1 MDFSSHNPRTS
12 NSLNLAARNNDIEV
26 VRTLL
31 KKMNPNCTDNR
42 GWTCLHEAA
51 NKDSYDSLL
60 LILKHPDCRPL
71 AETHEGHTP
80 LYLACRR
87 QCSLLTIKALLDSA
101 NDIVNYGSTEGVT
114 PLHIASG
121 QGRVELIQL
130 LLEYGASINVQD
142 FDGDTPLHDAALA
155 AQHEAVTI
163 LLHAG
168 ADPEIK
174 NGPSLL
180 TAFHLACCKGS
191 FETVQNILPFMTE
204 VNELA
209 AAGESP
215 LMSAVKGCNDDVIRF
230 LLENGADP
238 HIRNVYNQSALDM
251 ALNFGYISIFK
262 MLLVVTDKQQI
273 NSNIIVNACKPHYFK
288 FEILEALLNYD
299 LGPDFFDFIEPF
311 HVTLEEIGDHK
322 PFYLT
327 NAPLNS
333 YLNICEYIYNQSP
346 DKFREFFY
354 LFLMRGVGVNAFNI
368 GECPPLVYIH
378 YCIHAGCFVEVFQI
392 LVENGL
398 DVDYCSSTTTV
409 AKSLC
414 VPDAF
419 LASLSSDLDTA
430 SYMIPYSL
438 NVDPETFLQF
448 ACDNGVAGRISL
460 QAQKKLVSLIDDNNE
475 MVYVE
480 QLPYLVPPLRH
491 LCRIKIRSVFRN
503 RRDIKSTKEFHNN
516 LNHLPLPPALKKYL
530 TYM

>member
-1 MDFSSHNPRTS
+1 MDFSSCNPRTS
-12 NSLNLAARNNDIEV
+12 NSLNLAARNNDVEA
-26 VRTLL
+26 VRCLL
-31 KKMNPNCTDNR
+31 KKINPNCTDNR

-51 NKDSYDSLL
+51 NMDSYDCLL
-60 LILKHPDCRPL
+60 LILQHSDCRPL
-71 AETHEGHTP
+71 AETHEGYTA
-80 LYLACRR
+80 LYLACRQ

-101 NDIVNYGSTEGVT
+101 DDMVNYGSTEDVT

-130 LLEYGASINVQD
+130 LLEYGAIINVQD

-155 AQHEAVTI
+155 AQHEAVTL

-191 FETVQNILPFMTE
+191 YKTVQNIFPFITDI
-204 VNELA
+204 NELA
-209 AAGESP
+209 AGGESP
-215 LMSAVKGCNDDVIRF
+215 LMSAVKGCNDDVIHF
-230 LLENGADP
+230 LLQHGADP

-251 ALNFGYISIFK
+251 ALNFGHISIFK
-262 MLLVVTDKQQI
+262 MLLGVTDKQQI
-273 NSNIIVNACKPHYFK
+273 NPNIILDACKPHYFK
-288 FEILEALLNYD
+288 FEIIEALLYYD

-311 HVTLEEIGDHK
+311 HVTLEEIGEHK

-354 LFLMRGVGVNAFNI
+354 LFLMRGVSVNAFDI
-368 GECPPLVYIH
+368 TECPPLVYIH
-378 YCIHAGCFVEVFQI
+378 YCLHSACFVEVFKI
-392 LVENGL
+392 LIENGL
-398 DVDYCSSTTTV
+398 NVDYCTSTSV
-409 AKSLC
+409 LAKDLC

-430 SYMIPYSL
+430 PYMIPYSL
-438 NVDPETFLQF
+438 TIDPETFLRF
-448 ACDNGVAGRISL
+448 ACENGVAGRISL

-475 MVYVE
+475 IVCMEY
-480 QLPYLVPPLRH
+480 LPYIVPSLRH
-491 LCRIKIRSVFRN
+491 LCRLRIRSVFRN
-503 RRDIKSTKEFHNN
+503 RGDIKSTSEFHYK
-516 LNHLPLPPALKKYL
+516 LNHLPIPQALKNYL
-530 TYM
+530 SYL